1 MHPPRGHRLTPLNV
15 FLSFPFVIMY
25 GRLPDHRFTL
35 RPRQA
40 PRPVQPVLFYVRAAG
55 ALGVERPWVPLS
67 SPPRADEGELE
78 VEGRLDE
85 ESWRDGGLM
94 TGGKVVG
101 DCSVQKTPAAF
112 GQPRAAMLRR

>member
-1 MHPPRGHRLTPLNV
+1 MHPPRGPRLTPSNV
-15 FLSFPFVIMY
+15 FLSFPFVTICLGHRYYSSPRQEPSCPASSVLCRY
-25 GRLPDHRFTL
+25 GRWESSDPEL
-35 RPRQA
+35 RPQ
-40 PRPVQPVLFYVRAAG
+40 V
-55 ALGVERPWVPLS
+55 
-67 SPPRADEGELE
+67 DELE
-78 VEGRLDE
+78 VEGRLDG